1 MGEVEGDWAVL
12 TRGGGTEDV
21 GVCSGGELDSSSLEE
36 VEYDAE
42 RAREWAWK
50 SPLLLPGMEMG
61 WECLILSDIVL
72 WMVVESKVGWVG

>member
-1 MGEVEGDWAVL
+1 MGEVEGDWAAVP

-21 GVCSGGELDSSSLEE
+21 GVCGGGEFDSSSLEPE

-42 RAREWAWK
+42 RAPREWAWK

-61 WECLILSDIVL
+61 FECLILSDIV
-72 WMVVESKVGWVG
+72 